1 MIQTS
6 LWLVVMAVLLFG
18 AGGDWAWPQAWAFL
32 AENAVIAF
40 GFGAWLKRY
49 DPALLEAR
57 LSARF
62 QPGQGLWDRVFLCCA
77 GVVFVSWLV
86 LAGLDARRFAWSA
99 VPVWMQVLGAVL
111 IAVCMAGVSRVFR
124 ANSFAAPQVRIQA
137 ERGQVTVT
145 SGPYRF
151 VRHPMYG
158 FAILY
163 LLGVPL
169 LLGSWWALAAVP
181 VFVVAVGWRAVQE
194 ERLLRQS
201 LAGYAAYADRV
212 RFRFVPGVW

>member
-1 MIQTS
+1 MIQTGV
-6 LWLVVMAVLLFG
+6 WLVVMAVLLFG
-18 AGGDWAWPQAWAFL
+18 AAGDWGWPQAWAFL
-32 AENAVIAF
+32 LENAVIAF
-40 GFGAWLKRY
+40 GLGIWLKRY

-57 LSARF
+57 MSAGF
-62 QPGQGLWDRVFLCCA
+62 QPGQGLWDRIFLCCA
-77 GVVFVSWLV
+77 GVGFVSWLV

-99 VPVWMQVLGAVL
+99 VPAWAEVLGAVL
-111 IAVCMAGVSRVFR
+111 IALCMAGVTWVFR
-124 ANSFAAPQVRIQA
+124 INSFAAPQVRIQA

-145 SGPYRF
+145 TGPYRV

-169 LLGSWWALAAVP
+169 LLGSWWAMALVP
-181 VFVVAVGWRAVQE
+181 LFVVAVGWRAVQE
-194 ERLLRQS
+194 ERLLQQS
-201 LAGYAAYADRV
+201 LAGYSAYANRV